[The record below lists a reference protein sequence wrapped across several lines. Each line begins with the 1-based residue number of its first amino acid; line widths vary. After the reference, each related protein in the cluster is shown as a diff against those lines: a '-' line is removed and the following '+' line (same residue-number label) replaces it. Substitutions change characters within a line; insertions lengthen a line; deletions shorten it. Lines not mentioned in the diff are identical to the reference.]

1 MHKHEISILS
11 VLQKE
16 KECSLAYLSERCSL
30 DSGSL
35 LWALENLKEKGF
47 VEVEKKE
54 EQRYTVTDEGKEYAK
69 GKMPEEELFAEL
81 QKSNGVKIASLS
93 GKKAQIGLT
102 WLKRAGLIEITDGVA
117 RLSQKS
123 PSHFQSED
131 GDMLRKI
138 ANGDADYRAGPE
150 ALGNLLKRGLIRQHT
165 ESRITRVSITGQGMN
180 ASLVSDDSIGQLT
193 RSIIS
198 SGAWEGR
205 NFKPYEISAPVE
217 PARAARRHPLRE
229 TISEIKNAY
238 LSMGFSEVS
247 GPMVEPAFWVFDS
260 LFVPQ
265 DHPAR
270 DVQDTFYLSNPEH
283 LDYEQEYEKTVR
295 RAHKGSWKSKWDKR
309 IAESAMLRTHTTS
322 VSSRYIY
329 RIIREIRKN
338 PESYNLPIKLFS
350 IGRIFRNE
358 NIDYKHLADFYMH
371 DGIIIGKRLTLSNL
385 FDTLIKIYASMG
397 IKITFKPSYFP
408 FVEPGAEFYALLAK
422 SGEMVELGGSGIIRK
437 EITGLKRSSISVLA
451 WGAGVERILLIKN
464 SKLNG
469 ISELYNS
476 GIGISSKSD
485 W

>member
-1 MHKHEISILS
+1 MHRHEISILS

-16 KECSLAYLSERCSL
+16 KSCSLEHLSEKCSL

-35 LWALENLKEKGF
+35 LWALENLKEKGL

-54 EQRYTVTDEGKEYAK
+54 EQRYSVTEEGKEYAK

-81 QKSNGVKIASLS
+81 QERNGVKIASIS

-117 RLSQKS
+117 RLSQKA
-123 PSHFQSED
+123 PQHFHSKE
-131 GDMLRKI
+131 GDLLRKL
-138 ANGDADYRAGPE
+138 ANGDADYGAESE
-150 ALGNLLKRGLIRQHT
+150 ALGNLLKRGLVRQHS
-165 ESRITRVSITGQGMN
+165 ESRITRISITENGMK
-180 ASLVSDDSIGQLT
+180 APLISDDSIGQLT
-193 RSIIS
+193 RGIIS
-198 SGAWEGR
+198 GGAWEGK
-205 NFKPYEISAPVE
+205 NFKPYEIDAPVE

-229 TISEIKNAY
+229 TISEIKKAY

-270 DVQDTFYLSNPEH
+270 DVQDTFYLSHPEH

-295 RAHKGSWKSKWDKR
+295 RAHIGSWKSGWNR
-309 IAESAMLRTHTTS
+309 HVAESAMLRTHTTS

-329 RIIREIRKN
+329 RIINEIRKN
-338 PESYNLPIKLFS
+338 PGSYNLPIKLFS

-371 DGIIIGKRLTLSNL
+371 DGIIIGKKLTLSNL
-385 FDTLIKIYASMG
+385 FDTLIKIYSSMG

-451 WGAGVERILLIKN
+451 WGAGVERILLIRN
-464 SKLNG
+464 RKLNG

>member
-16 KECSLAYLSERCSL
+16 KECSLARLSERCSL

-93 GKKAQIGLT
+93 EKKAQIGLT

-123 PSHFQSED
+123 PSHFQSGD
-131 GDMLRKI
+131 GDLLRKI
-138 ANGDADYRAGPE
+138 ANGDADYGADPE

-165 ESRITRVSITGQGMN
+165 ESRITRVSITEQGMN
-180 ASLVSDDSIGQLT
+180 APLVSDDSIGQLT

-422 SGEMVELGGSGIIRK
+422 NGEMVELGGSGIIRK